1 VNGDAEDMK
10 IISEDF
16 LRAVDCGYIDIAR
29 WDYFDNENARF
40 FIFYKS
46 ISAESPPFS

>member
-1 VNGDAEDMK
+1 MVYKKVNRTAM
-10 IISEDF
+10 I
-16 LRAVDCGYIDIAR
+16 ADIAR

-40 FIFYKS
+40 FIFFKS